1 MNMKVKPPLAFW
13 IVFLAGTLFGTLATS
28 TFLAPSRSAHA
39 AQSTPPP
46 AADLAALRADVERLK
61 AVATDQS
68 HVMADVGYHFANLW
82 FAAEGGN
89 WPLAQFC
96 ADETRSHLR
105 WAVRVIPV
113 RKDPA
118 GRDVDLRGIL
128 EAMEKG
134 PFKDVQDAVA
144 AKDKAKFEATY
155 KTMLESCFACHQ
167 ASGKPYLRPRV
178 PEQPAQP
185 ILDFTQQTDGK

>member
-1 MNMKVKPPLAFW
+1 MKNPTVALCS
-13 IVFLAGTLFGTLATS
+13 VFVLGTLAGALLATAI
-28 TFLAPSRSAHA
+28 LAPSNTAHA
-39 AQSTPPP
+39 QPP
-46 AADLAALRADVERLK
+46 APKEPDLAALRADVDRLK
-61 AVATDQS
+61 QVATDQS
-68 HVMADVGYHFANLW
+68 HVMADVGYHYANLW

-89 WPLAQFC
+89 WPLATFC

-128 EAMEKG
+128 EAVEKG

-144 AKDKAKFEATY
+144 AKDKGKFEATY
-155 KTMLESCFACHQ
+155 RTMLESCYACHQ

-185 ILDFTQQTDGK
+185 ILDYGPQEGSAAK